1 MSSSIAL
8 LTTNNNKSTT
18 QPHAQP
24 HTMNTKREVITKEEA
39 AILKRKTGFDGVQR
53 SGKYKVNVQ
62 AFDHA
67 TEQVEKLLNENGY
80 NLIKTVSGQFGNND
94 LLMHVASK
102 KAKAADIESTDWI
115 RKQLGASLL
124 PF

>member
-1 MSSSIAL
+1 MK
-8 LTTNNNKSTT
+8 TT
-18 QPHAQP
+18 
-24 HTMNTKREVITKEEA
+24 REVITKDEA

-62 AFDHA
+62 AFDFT

-80 NLIKTVSGQFGNND
+80 NLIKIVSGQFGNND

-102 KAKAADIESTDWI
+102 KTKTTDNKAIENTDWI
-115 RKQLGASLL
+115 RKQLGSSLL

>member
-1 MSSSIAL
+1 
-8 LTTNNNKSTT
+8 
-18 QPHAQP
+18 
-24 HTMNTKREVITKEEA
+24 MNTKREVITKEDA

>member
-1 MSSSIAL
+1 MK
-8 LTTNNNKSTT
+8 T
-18 QPHAQP
+18 
-24 HTMNTKREVITKEEA
+24 REVITKDEA

-62 AFDHA
+62 AFDF
-67 TEQVEKLLNENGY
+67 TNEQVEKLLNENGY
-80 NLIKTVSGQFGNND
+80 DLIKIVSGQFGDND

-102 KAKAADIESTDWI
+102 KAKASDIESTDWI

>member
-1 MSSSIAL
+1 MK
-8 LTTNNNKSTT
+8 T
-18 QPHAQP
+18 
-24 HTMNTKREVITKEEA
+24 REVITKEQA

-62 AFDHA
+62 AFA
-67 TEQVEKLLNENGY
+67 FTTEQVEKLLNENGFD
-80 NLIKTVSGQFGNND
+80 LIKTVSGRFGD
-94 LLMHVASK
+94 TEHGRSLLMYEASK
-102 KAKAADIESTDWI
+102 KAKATDIESTDWI

>member
-1 MSSSIAL
+1 MK
-8 LTTNNNKSTT
+8 TT
-18 QPHAQP
+18 
-24 HTMNTKREVITKEEA
+24 REVITKDEA

-62 AFDHA
+62 AFA
-67 TEQVEKLLNENGY
+67 FTTEQVEKLLNENGY
-80 NLIKTVSGQFGNND
+80 DLIKIVSGQFGNND

-102 KAKAADIESTDWI
+102 TPKASNVKDTEWI

>member
-1 MSSSIAL
+1 MK
-8 LTTNNNKSTT
+8 T
-18 QPHAQP
+18 
-24 HTMNTKREVITKEEA
+24 REVITKEEA
-39 AILKRKTGFDGVQR
+39 AILKRKTGFYSVQR

-62 AFDHA
+62 AFDRT

-80 NLIKTVSGQFGNND
+80 DIIKTVSGRFGNTENGRS
-94 LLMHVASK
+94 LLMYEASK
-102 KAKAADIESTDWI
+102 RAKESDIKSTEWI

>member
-1 MSSSIAL
+1 MK
-8 LTTNNNKSTT
+8 T
-18 QPHAQP
+18 
-24 HTMNTKREVITKEEA
+24 REVITKEDA

-62 AFDHA
+62 GFAYS

-80 NLIKTVSGQFGNND
+80 NLIKTVSGRFGD
-94 LLMHVASK
+94 TERGRSLLMHVASK
-102 KAKAADIESTDWI
+102 KAKASDTENTQWI

>member
-1 MSSSIAL
+1 MK
-8 LTTNNNKSTT
+8 T
-18 QPHAQP
+18 
-24 HTMNTKREVITKEEA
+24 REVITKEDA

-62 AFDHA
+62 GFAYS

-80 NLIKTVSGQFGNND
+80 NLIKTVSGQFGDND

-102 KAKAADIESTDWI
+102 KAKASDTENTQWI

>member
-1 MSSSIAL
+1 MK
-8 LTTNNNKSTT
+8 T
-18 QPHAQP
+18 
-24 HTMNTKREVITKEEA
+24 REVITKDEA

-62 AFDHA
+62 AFDF
-67 TEQVEKLLNENGY
+67 TNEQVEKLLNENGY
-80 NLIKTVSGQFGNND
+80 DLIKIVSGQFGDND

-102 KAKAADIESTDWI
+102 KAKATDIESTDWI

>member
-1 MSSSIAL
+1 
-8 LTTNNNKSTT
+8 
-18 QPHAQP
+18 
-24 HTMNTKREVITKEEA
+24 MNTKREVITKEEA